1 MFCASCG
8 TEVVSAASFCQ
19 VCGTKTGAVNS
30 AQTQPTDPSSGGG
43 TFNGPSTTESD
54 KLMALLTHLGGI
66 FFGPIPS
73 LIIYLLKKDSP
84 GWVLDNA
91 REALNWQITVFIG
104 AMVCVVLMFVLVG
117 IFLLWVLI
125 LTNLVFCILATVAVS
140 NKQTYRY
147 PLSLRLLK

>member
-8 TEVVSAASFCQ
+8 TEVEAAASFCQ
-19 VCGTKTGAVNS
+19 ACGTKTGAGNS
-30 AQTQPTDPSSGGG
+30 ESSHAQSSSPSIS
-43 TFNGPSTTESD
+43 TLNGPSAAESD

-66 FFGPIPS
+66 FFGLIPS
-73 LIIYLLKKDSP
+73 LIVYLLKKDSP

-104 AMVCVVLMFVLVG
+104 AMVCVVLMFVLIG
-117 IFLLWVLI
+117 IFLLWALM
-125 LTNLVFCILATVAVS
+125 LANLVFCILATVAAS